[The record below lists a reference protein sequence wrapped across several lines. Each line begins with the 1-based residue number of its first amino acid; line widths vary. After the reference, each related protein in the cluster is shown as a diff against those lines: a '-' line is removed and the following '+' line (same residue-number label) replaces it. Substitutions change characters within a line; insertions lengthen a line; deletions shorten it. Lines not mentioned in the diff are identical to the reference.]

1 MSTSSDATLRSI
13 LQMVKTIAVVG
24 ASDKKQR
31 PVYGVMQF
39 LQQRGYRCIP
49 VNPRLSGEQ
58 LLGETVYA
66 NLTDIT
72 EPVDMVDVFRR
83 SEEVQPIADAAIEI
97 GAKVLW
103 MQLGVVNQA
112 AADHATSAGLEV
124 VMNRCPAIEIPR
136 LGV

>member
-1 MSTSSDATLRSI
+1 MSTLSDATLRSI
-13 LQMVKTIAVVG
+13 LQTVKTIAGVG

-39 LQQRGYRCIP
+39 LQQPAYRCIP
-49 VNPRLSGEQ
+49 VNPRLAGEQ
-58 LLGETVYA
+58 LLGEMVYA

-103 MQLGVVNQA
+103 MQLDVVTQA
-112 AADHATSAGLEV
+112 TADHATSAGLKV

-136 LGV
+136 LGI